1 MPRNRLSERKQPVSQ
16 SPRKRRQQPADQEL
30 LQLLMGQS
38 VQPGAQPP
46 RAAVQSGAQSQGL
59 PPAGKK
65 VATTAADPG
74 ALPGALPGDSPA
86 ALRAGWEASL
96 LDPGASARPGE
107 FDPVDPGASS
117 YDEPGLPVTLGPGGT
132 GREAEWPLEGE
143 LDSRERFQIWRET
156 MGSPAERRAARA
168 ARVGEINMPGTT
180 EGVPMLS
187 GGQQIALQQN
197 GYVDIGGRRYI
208 QYGPDV
214 VYLGPTPGM
223 D

>member
-1 MPRNRLSERKQPVSQ
+1 
-16 SPRKRRQQPADQEL
+16 
-30 LQLLMGQS
+30 MG
-38 VQPGAQPP
+38 
-46 RAAVQSGAQSQGL
+46 QSQGL
-59 PPAGKK
+59 P
-65 VATTAADPG
+65 VAAINAAARAADPG
-74 ALPGALPGDSPA
+74 ASVRPRELDPGASVRPGEFTGVGDIA
-86 ALRAGWEASL
+86 ATQAAMRAADPGASVRPRE

-107 FDPVDPGASS
+107 FDPVDPGASA

-168 ARVGEINMPGTT
+168 ARVGEMNMPGTT
-180 EGVPMLS
+180 EGVPMMS
-187 GGQQIALQQN
+187 GGQQMDLQQS
-197 GYVDIGGRRYI
+197 GYVDIDGRRYV
-208 QYGPDV
+208 QFGRDV